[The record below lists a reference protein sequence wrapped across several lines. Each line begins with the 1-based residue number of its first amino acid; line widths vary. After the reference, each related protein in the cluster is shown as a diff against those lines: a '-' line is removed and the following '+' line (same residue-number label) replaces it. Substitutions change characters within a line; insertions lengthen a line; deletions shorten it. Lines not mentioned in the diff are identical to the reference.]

1 MIPSAIDESAIG
13 HPDPRELVKELSEAK
28 AADVAATLGDGLV
41 IGSDTIVVL
50 DSQVLGKPRDDDDAR
65 RMLRMLSGR
74 EHQVYSGVCVIDAAS
89 GRRLRDASVTSVRF
103 RRLSDNNIDNY
114 VRTGEHADKAGAYA
128 IQGFG
133 SLLVESIS
141 GDYFTVMG
149 LPVGM
154 LAGMLAQFG
163 MAIL

>member
-1 MIPSAIDESAIG
+1 M
-13 HPDPRELVKELSEAK
+13 LSEAK
-28 AADVAATLGDGLV
+28 AADVAATLEDGLV

-50 DSQVLGKPRDDDDAR
+50 DSQVLGKPDDEEDAR

-74 EHQVYSGVCVIDAAS
+74 EHHVYSGVCVLDAAS
-89 GRRLRDASVTSVRF
+89 GRRLSDASVTAVRF
-103 RRLSDNNIDNY
+103 RRLSETTIHNY
-114 VRTGEHADKAGAYA
+114 VRTGEPADKAGAYA

-163 MAIL
+163 VEIL